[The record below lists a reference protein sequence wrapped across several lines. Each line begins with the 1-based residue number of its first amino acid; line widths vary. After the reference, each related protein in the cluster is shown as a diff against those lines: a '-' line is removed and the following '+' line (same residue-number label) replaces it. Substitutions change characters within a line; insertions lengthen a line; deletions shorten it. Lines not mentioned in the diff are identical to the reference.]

1 MNIIELKSNCIQR
14 CNSRKAHLNSLN
26 ALQRN
31 YKIRLEDDIER
42 KLKEERSN
50 IVEFFE
56 NEEIIIS
63 SQSKNET
70 EVIDIVTL
78 ALPHGF
84 RTFFFWL
91 NWCINLKKKKSCMY
105 TTPLTSI
112 NSLSTIKN
120 GGSVHES

>member
-1 MNIIELKSNCIQR
+1 MTITIIMVTMNIIELKSTCIQR

-26 ALQRN
+26 PLQRN
-31 YKIRLEDDIER
+31 YKIRLEDDIKR
-42 KLKEERSN
+42 KLKEERRN

-84 RTFFFWL
+84 RTFFF
-91 NWCINLKKKKSCMY
+91 
-105 TTPLTSI
+105 
-112 NSLSTIKN
+112 
-120 GGSVHES
+120 G